1 MDYHLKP
8 LGKSCSSTGKEFV
21 PGETVHS
28 VIIEQNGQL
37 TRLDFSQDGWTGPP
51 EGFVGEW
58 KCQVPEPAAQGTKK
72 IDPDALM
79 QYFEQLYE
87 APNQVQ
93 EKFLY
98 VLALFLVQK
107 RRLKLDGSRE
117 EEKTSY
123 LQLSG
128 THGEGSFEIRD
139 QNLDESEIEQLQNQ
153 LNNQFFEEW
162 D

>member
-8 LGKSCSSTGKEFV
+8 LGKACSSTGKEFT

-37 TRLDFSQDGWTGPP
+37 LRLDFSQDGWTGPP
-51 EGFVGEW
+51 EGVVGEW

-107 RRLKLDGSRE
+107 RRLKLEGSRE
-117 EEKTSY
+117 EDQVFY

-139 QNLDESEIEQLQNQ
+139 QNLEESEIEQLQNQ

-162 D
+162 E